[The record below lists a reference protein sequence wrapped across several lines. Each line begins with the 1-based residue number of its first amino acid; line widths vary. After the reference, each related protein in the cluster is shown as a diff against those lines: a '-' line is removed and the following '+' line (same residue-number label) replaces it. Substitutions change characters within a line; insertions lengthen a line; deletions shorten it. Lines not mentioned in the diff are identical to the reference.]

1 MNKDSGFTL
10 IEILLALAILGVG
23 LVGILSVFAV
33 GTNSVHRTVALTEAG
48 FIAQM
53 VLEDFKRQAYT
64 DPGSV
69 NITDEYKSYYTNYE
83 VILDNLESIG
93 NPPNLYKVD
102 ISVKKVNSSKS
113 LAEFTTYLTKY
124 EP

>member
-1 MNKDSGFTL
+1 MNNNKGFTL

-33 GTNSVHRTVALTEAG
+33 GTNSIHRTVALTEAG
-48 FIAQM
+48 FIAQI

-69 NITDEYKSYYTNYE
+69 NVPDEYKNYYKNYE
-83 VILDNLESIG
+83 VIFDNPESIG
-93 NPPNLYKVD
+93 DPPNLYKVD

-113 LAEFTTYLTKY
+113 LAEFTTYLTRY